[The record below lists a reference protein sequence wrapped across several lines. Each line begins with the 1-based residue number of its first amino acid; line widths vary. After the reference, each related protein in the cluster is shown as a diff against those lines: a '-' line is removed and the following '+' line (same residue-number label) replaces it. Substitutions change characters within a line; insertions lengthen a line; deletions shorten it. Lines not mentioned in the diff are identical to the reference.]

1 VGYGSSPAGNPHIL
15 INSDIQ
21 FYQFSAP
28 FCMLSPT
35 NHSGNSMSFNTIEF
49 TTEGGVATLM
59 LNRPKAL
66 NSFTMEMHAE
76 VRQAMTVVSNDA
88 AIRCLVIT
96 GAGRGFCAGQDLGDR
111 AVSGNDAP
119 PDLGDSVEKNYNPL
133 IRSIMN
139 LPKPVICA
147 VNGVAAGAGSSI
159 ALACDIVLAAR
170 SASFI
175 QVFCKIGLI
184 PDSGGTWNLPR
195 AVGLARAKGL
205 AMLGDRLDAE
215 TAEQWGLIWKCIDDE
230 QLQHEAQKM
239 AQHFATHPTRALGL
253 IKNLMN
259 DSGSNTLYEQ
269 TELEKEAMQELGQS
283 ADYREGVAAFKEK
296 RPAVFKGA

>member
-1 VGYGSSPAGNPHIL
+1 MG
-15 INSDIQ
+15 
-21 FYQFSAP
+21 FS
-28 FCMLSPT
+28 
-35 NHSGNSMSFNTIEF
+35 TIEF
-49 TTEGGVATLM
+49 DINEGVATLT

-66 NSFTMEMHAE
+66 NSFTMEMHGE
-76 VRQAMTVVSNDA
+76 VREAMAQVIDDA
-88 AIRCLVIT
+88 GIRCLVIT

-111 AVSGNDAP
+111 AVAADDAP
-119 PDLGDSVEKNYNPL
+119 PDLGESVKKNYNPL

-175 QVFCKIGLI
+175 QVFCKIGLV

-205 AMLGDRLDAE
+205 AMLGDRLPAE
-215 TAEQWGLIWKCIDDE
+215 TAENWGLIWKCIDDDK
-230 QLQHEAQKM
+230 LQDEARKM
-239 AQHFATHPTRALGL
+239 AHYFATQPTHALGR
-253 IKNLMN
+253 IKKLLNE
-259 DSGSNTLYEQ
+259 SGTNTLFEQ
-269 TELEKEAMQELGQS
+269 TKLEQEAMQELGQS
-283 ADYREGVAAFKEK
+283 DDYREGVAAFMEK
-296 RPAVFKGA
+296 RPPVFKGA

>member
-1 VGYGSSPAGNPHIL
+1 
-15 INSDIQ
+15 
-21 FYQFSAP
+21 
-28 FCMLSPT
+28 
-35 NHSGNSMSFNTIEF
+35 MSFNTIEF
-49 TTEGGVATLM
+49 EINEGVATLT

-66 NSFTMEMHAE
+66 NSFTSEMHAE
-76 VRQAMTVVSNDA
+76 IREVMQQVIDKTS
-88 AIRCLVIT
+88 IRCLVIT

-111 AVSGNDAP
+111 SMTAESSV
-119 PDLGDSVEKNYNPL
+119 PDVGASVEKNYNPL

-175 QVFCKIGLI
+175 QSFCKIGLV

-205 AMLGDRLDAE
+205 AMLGDRLPAE
-215 TAEQWGLIWKCIDDE
+215 TAEEWGLIWKCIDDDD
-230 QLQHEAQKM
+230 LQQEAQKM
-239 AQHFATHPTRALGL
+239 ARHFASQPTRALGL
-253 IKNLMN
+253 IKKLLNE
-259 DSGSNTLYEQ
+259 SGTHSLFEQ
-269 TELEKEAMQELGQS
+269 TELEKEAMQELGKS
-283 ADYREGVAAFKEK
+283 EDYREGVTAFIEK
-296 RPAVFKGA
+296 RPPVFKGN

>member
-1 VGYGSSPAGNPHIL
+1 
-15 INSDIQ
+15 
-21 FYQFSAP
+21 
-28 FCMLSPT
+28 MK
-35 NHSGNSMSFNTIEF
+35 FNTIKFEVN
-49 TTEGGVATLM
+49 EGSATLT

-66 NSFTMEMHAE
+66 NSFTSEMHAE
-76 VRQAMTVVSNDA
+76 IREAMQQVINDA
-88 AIRCLVIT
+88 NIRCLVIT

-111 AVSGNDAP
+111 SVTTDSGP
-119 PDLGDSVEKNYNPL
+119 PDLGESVEKNYNPL

-175 QVFCKIGLI
+175 QVFCKIGLV

-205 AMLGDRLDAE
+205 AMLGDRLPAE
-215 TAEQWGLIWKCIDDE
+215 TAEEWGLIWKCIDDDY
-230 QLQHEAQKM
+230 LHEETQKM
-239 AQHFATHPTRALGL
+239 ARYFATQPTRALGR
-253 IKNLMN
+253 IKKLLNE
-259 DSGSNTLYEQ
+259 SGSNTLFEQ
-269 TELEKEAMQELGQS
+269 TELEQQAMQELGQS
-283 ADYREGVAAFKEK
+283 EDYREGVAAFMEK
-296 RPAVFKGA
+296 RPPVFKGA

>member
-1 VGYGSSPAGNPHIL
+1 MA
-15 INSDIQ
+15 
-21 FYQFSAP
+21 
-28 FCMLSPT
+28 
-35 NHSGNSMSFNTIEF
+35 FNTIEF
-49 TTEGGVATLM
+49 TVNSGVATLT

-66 NSFTMEMHAE
+66 NSFTMEMHGE
-76 VRQAMTVVSNDA
+76 VREAMAQVIDDA
-88 AIRCLVIT
+88 SIRCLVIT

-111 AVSGNDAP
+111 AVSADDAP
-119 PDLGDSVEKNYNPL
+119 PDLGESVEKNYNPL

-175 QVFCKIGLI
+175 QVFCKIGLV

-205 AMLGDRLDAE
+205 AMLGDRLPAE
-215 TAEQWGLIWKCIDDE
+215 TAEEWGLIWKCIDDDS
-230 QLQHEAQKM
+230 LQEETQKM
-239 AQHFATHPTRALGL
+239 ARYFATQPTRALGR
-253 IKNLMN
+253 IKKLLNE
-259 DSGSNTLYEQ
+259 SGTNTLYEQ

-283 ADYREGVAAFKEK
+283 DDYREGVAAFMEK
-296 RPAVFKGA
+296 RPPVFKGA

>member
-1 VGYGSSPAGNPHIL
+1 MDFNNIAFD
-15 INSDIQ
+15 IND
-21 FYQFSAP
+21 
-28 FCMLSPT
+28 
-35 NHSGNSMSFNTIEF
+35 
-49 TTEGGVATLM
+49 GVATLT

-66 NSFTMEMHAE
+66 NSFTTEMHAE
-76 VRQAMTVVSNDA
+76 IRMVMQQVIEDA
-88 AIRCLVIT
+88 GIRCLVIT

-111 AVSGNDAP
+111 AQTTAGGV
-119 PDLGDSVEKNYNPL
+119 PDVGASVEKNYNPL

-147 VNGVAAGAGSSI
+147 VNGVAAGAGASI

-205 AMLGDRLDAE
+205 ALLGDRLPAE
-215 TAEQWGLIWKCIDDE
+215 TAQEWGLIWKCVDDE
-230 QLQHEAQKM
+230 DLQEEARKM
-239 AQHFATHPTRALGL
+239 AAHFATQPTAALGR
-253 IKNLMN
+253 IKKLLHE
-259 DSGSNTLYEQ
+259 SGSNTLSEQ
-269 TELEKEAMQELGQS
+269 LDLEQKAMQDLGQS
-283 ADYREGVAAFKEK
+283 EDYREGVTAFLEK
-296 RPAVFKGA
+296 RPPQFKGV

>member
-1 VGYGSSPAGNPHIL
+1 MGYK
-15 INSDIQ
+15 
-21 FYQFSAP
+21 
-28 FCMLSPT
+28 
-35 NHSGNSMSFNTIEF
+35 TITF
-49 TTEGGVATLM
+49 TVDAGVATLT

-66 NSFTMEMHAE
+66 NSFTAEMHTE
-76 VRQAMTVVSNDA
+76 VRQAMVQVTDDS
-88 AIRCLVIT
+88 AIRCLLIT

-111 AVSGNDAP
+111 SVAADDAP
-119 PDLGDSVEKNYNPL
+119 PDLGESVKKNYNPL

-175 QVFCKIGLI
+175 QVFCKIGLV

-205 AMLGDRLDAE
+205 AMLGDRLNAD

-230 QLQHEAQKM
+230 ALMDEAHKM
-239 AQHFATHPTRALGL
+239 ARYFATQPTRALGR
-253 IKNLMN
+253 IKKLLHA
-259 DSGSNTLYEQ
+259 SSSNTLLEQ
-269 TELEKEAMQELGQS
+269 TELEQEAMQELGQS
-283 ADYREGVAAFKEK
+283 DDYREGVAAFMEK
-296 RPAVFKGA
+296 RPPEFKGA